1 MGPMGS
7 RVTAAPG
14 NSRAAPTLDRGFF
27 AGATL
32 DVATALVGSRLLC
45 DAGTPREVRAVLVEV
60 EAYLG
65 VEDPASHAHR
75 GPTPRAAI
83 MFGAPGHLYVYLSY
97 GMHFCANVVC
107 EPEGVAGAVLLRAAA
122 VEVGEEVVRSRRVRG
137 GRQPAASALL
147 SGPGNLGAGL
157 GLTLADNGLDLCDP
171 DSRLRILERETEE
184 VPLAVAPRVGIT
196 RAADRPLRFAWRGHP
211 AVSRPL
217 PWPRCP
223 SAG

>member
-1 MGPMGS
+1 
-7 RVTAAPG
+7 
-14 NSRAAPTLDRGFF
+14 
-27 AGATL
+27 
-32 DVATALVGSRLLC
+32 
-45 DAGTPREVRAVLVEV
+45 VRAVVVEV
-60 EAYLG
+60 EVYLG

-137 GRQPAASALL
+137 GRQPAPADLL

-157 GLTLADNGLDLCDP
+157 GLTLADNGLDLCAR
-171 DSRLRILERETEE
+171 DSRLRILERETV
-184 VPLAVAPRVGIT
+184 VPLAIAPRVGIT
-196 RAADRPLRFAWRGHP
+196 RAADRPLRFAWAGHP

-217 PWPRCP
+217 P
-223 SAG
+223 

>member
-1 MGPMGS
+1 MGS

-196 RAADRPLRFAWRGHP
+196 RAADRPLRFAWKGHP